1 MQNRNKKSR
10 VSDLNIEIQKMD
22 RNIVIKKEENIIEYF
37 LNKDV
42 SVKKIKIKMSDND
55 FVVPILSEYSNLL
68 TINYNIQQLKK
79 ISKEYNIR
87 TSGNKDELKKRIYN
101 YMYYSYYSIYIQKI
115 VRKIFVKNY
124 IALHGPGFYNRSRC
138 TNDCDFATLDEL
150 KSIPY
155 SQFFSFEDKDK
166 FIYVFDILS
175 IYNLYIKN
183 KTQVHNPFSTKL
195 IDKEVF
201 NTMMAFIKYSKMLDI
216 KINIDYNNVEK
227 MNESKKLEIKI
238 LTLFQ
243 HMDSLGNYTDMRW
256 LTSLS
261 KYQLIKFLRELADL
275 WHYRANLTQEVKRE
289 ICPPFGNP
297 FRSVNINI
305 NSIHNYNHNIIKK
318 SVVTIIEEFITKGIN
333 NDSKSL
339 GCYYILSCLTLVNE
353 SAAEALPWLY
363 ESVNY

>member
-1 MQNRNKKSR
+1 MINKHKKCR
-10 VSDLNIEIQKMD
+10 VSDLYIETQKIDENIIMQ
-22 RNIVIKKEENIIEYF
+22 KEENIIEHF
-37 LNKDV
+37 LNKELPI
-42 SVKKIKIKMSDND
+42 KKAKIKMKDDD
-55 FVVPILSEYSNLL
+55 FVVPKLSEYSNLL

-79 ISKEYNIR
+79 ISKEHSIR

-101 YMYYSYYSIYIQKI
+101 HMYYSYFSIYIQKI
-115 VRKIFVKNY
+115 VRKIFIKNY

-138 TNDCDFATLDEL
+138 TNDCDFATLDEI

-155 SQFFSFEDKDK
+155 TQFFSFEDKDK

-175 IYNLYIKN
+175 IYNLFIKN
-183 KTQVHNPFSTKL
+183 KTQVQNPFSTKL

-201 NTMMAFIKYSKMLDI
+201 NNMMTFIKYSKMLNI
-216 KINIDYNNVEK
+216 KINIDYNTVEK
-227 MNESKKLEIKI
+227 MNDSKKLEIKI
-238 LTLFQ
+238 LSLFQ

-275 WHYRANLTQEVKRE
+275 WHYRANLSQEVKRE

-297 FRSVNINI
+297 FRAININI

-333 NDSKSL
+333 SGSQSL
-339 GCYYILSCLTLVNE
+339 GCYYILCCLTLVNE

>member
-1 MQNRNKKSR
+1 MIKKQKKSR
-10 VSDLNIEIQKMD
+10 VSDLNIETQKSD
-22 RNIVIKKEENIIEYF
+22 ENIVITKEENIVEYF
-37 LNKDV
+37 LNKELPLR
-42 SVKKIKIKMSDND
+42 KAKTKMRDDD
-55 FVVPILSEYSNLL
+55 FILPKLSEYSNLL

-79 ISKEYNIR
+79 ISKEYTIR
-87 TSGNKDELKKRIYN
+87 ASGNKDELKKRIYN
-101 YMYYSYYSIYIQKI
+101 HMYYSYFSNYIQKF

-155 SQFFSFEDKDK
+155 TQFFSFEDEDK

-183 KTQVHNPFSTKL
+183 KTQVQNPFSTKL
-195 IDKEVF
+195 INKEVF
-201 NTMMAFIKYSKMLDI
+201 NNMMMFIKYSKMLDI
-216 KINIDYNNVEK
+216 KINIDYDNVEK
-227 MNESKKLEIKI
+227 MNDTKKLEMKI

-256 LTSLS
+256 LTSLN
-261 KYQLIKFLRELADL
+261 KYQLVKFLRELADL

-297 FRSVNINI
+297 FRNVNINI
-305 NSIHNYNHNIIKK
+305 NSIHNYSHSVIKK

-339 GCYYILSCLTLVNE
+339 GCYYILCCLTLVNE
-353 SAAEALPWLY
+353 SAAEAMPWLY